1 MDALGRVHRRRK
13 RADMV
18 GHRADTG
25 EIFVVTVQI
34 ATACGKQVLGEQ
46 RVGGFV
52 CFNDKIR
59 TIVAF

>member
-1 MDALGRVHRRRK
+1 
-13 RADMV
+13 MV
-18 GHRADTG
+18 GHRADMG
-25 EIFVVTVQI
+25 KIYVVTVQI
-34 ATACGKQVLGEQ
+34 TAACGKLVLGEQ